1 MRNIIVANKKPIPI
15 GRYGENE
22 ETTVQFSINA
32 FFPDMPDAD
41 FGLVHQRHGDAA
53 PYPCVISELNGFI
66 NWRIGS
72 ADVAKVGSGTAQLSA
87 YKNGSISK
95 TVIFTT
101 ETLNSLGMV
110 DPPSPETAWVDEV
123 LTAGTAAVN
132 AAERASTYAERAQA
146 VADNIDTI
154 VSESLDEAKESGEFD
169 GPPGDPGFS
178 PAVIV
183 TDITGGHRVTIT
195 DAEGD
200 HAFNV
205 MNGPPG
211 PAYTLTEEDKAEIVA
226 DVVDE
231 IPLVDPDAK
240 TSGMTQSVGVDA
252 NGKLWTAPGGQ
263 GGTTDYDQLSNR
275 PSINGHTLTGNQ
287 TAAQLGLAT
296 PSDIPTVPAK
306 TSDLT
311 NDSGFVDASGAAA
324 AAPVQSV
331 NNKTGAVT
339 LTAADVGAG
348 TYSKP
353 SGGIPATDLA
363 AAVRTLLGKAD
374 AAYVK
379 PAAGIPA
386 TDLAAAIQTTLSKA
400 EVALSN
406 RTKNVVLIGD
416 SYGLDTAGWTGWQT
430 AISSIINVAAMS
442 AVGGSGFLGDPN
454 VNTFLQQLQSL
465 TVADKTAVTD
475 IVVLGG
481 YNDASMSASEANL
494 NTAVGAFAAYC
505 RANYPLAKIH
515 YGFIA
520 VDYNNTGMQATLN
533 AYRYMF
539 QRVCSRAGISFIQ
552 NAPYILLNKSLL
564 YFASGDANSGFHP
577 NTSGGAEVAKKI
589 AEYLYSGNF
598 DVIYGETALGL
609 TIYAKNGEVSI
620 SPVQYSFST
629 ILSAMT
635 YPFNTWTLL
644 ADLSQSSDLLWGT
657 HDDLTTFRFWAAV
670 YTPSG
675 LISHALFKIQDKG
688 LYINPLNN
696 NGGLVLS
703 AAGWACIEGM
713 PIPMQ
718 TNY

>member
-146 VADNIDTI
+146 VADNIDTT
-154 VSESLDEAKESGEFD
+154 VSESLEEAKESGEFD

-205 MNGPPG
+205 MNGP
-211 PAYTLTEEDKAEIVA
+211 AYTLTEEDKAEIVA

-240 TSGMTQSVGVDA
+240 TSAQTQPVGVDS

-263 GGTTDYDQLSNR
+263 GGTTDYEQLSNR

-296 PSDIPTVPAK
+296 PSDIPAV
-306 TSDLT
+306 
-311 NDSGFVDASGAAA
+311 
-324 AAPVQSV
+324 PVQSV
-331 NNKTGAVT
+331 NGKTGAVE

-353 SGGIPATDLA
+353 SGGIPATDL
-363 AAVRTLLGKAD
+363 T
-374 AAYVK
+374 
-379 PAAGIPA
+379 
-386 TDLAAAIQTTLSKA
+386 AAIQTTLSKA
-400 EVALSN
+400 DAALSN
-406 RTKNVVLIGD
+406 RAKNVVLIGD

-430 AISSIINVAAMS
+430 AISSIINVAARS
-442 AVGGSGFLGDPN
+442 AVGGSGFLGDPT
-454 VNTFLQQLQSL
+454 VNTFLQQLQAL
-465 TVADKTAVTD
+465 TVADKNAVTD

-481 YNDASMSASEANL
+481 YNDASMSASEADL

-505 RANYPLAKIH
+505 RTNYPLAKIH

-539 QRVCSRAGISFIQ
+539 QRVCSRAGISFIT

-577 NTSGGAEVAKKI
+577 NTSGGEEVAKKI

-598 DVIYGETALGL
+598 DVIYGETVLGL
-609 TIYAKNGEVSI
+609 TIYAKNGEVSV
-620 SPVQYSFST
+620 SPVQYPFST
-629 ILSAMT
+629 ILSAIT

-644 ADLSQSSDLLWGT
+644 ADLSLSSDLLWGT